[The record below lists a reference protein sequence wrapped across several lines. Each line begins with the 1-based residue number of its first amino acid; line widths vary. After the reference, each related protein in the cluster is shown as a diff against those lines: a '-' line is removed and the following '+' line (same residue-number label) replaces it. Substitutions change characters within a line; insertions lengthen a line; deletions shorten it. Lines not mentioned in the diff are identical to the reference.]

1 MLLRVTIVTFLL
13 GLAVVFQAR
22 EAQSLFSIPL
32 YPLYIL
38 IGISYFLTLVYA
50 LIIDRFKEHGLFGY
64 LQLSGDVLFVTAIV
78 YFTGGI
84 ESPFGFLYPLV
95 IIGSAILLYR
105 RGALFIASLSG
116 ICYGLLLDLDFY
128 GILRIGR
135 WSATSAHSANEVFL
149 SVLANIAA
157 FFIVAL
163 FSGYLVEKLRKTGE
177 ELTEKRIDFS
187 RLEAI
192 NRKIVDNVESGL
204 VALDHNGK
212 IISFNKAAEEITGY
226 SLQEVYY
233 EPVTLV
239 FIEIEPFLTPIQG
252 FPGRFPRRQE
262 IGFTRKDGRRLTL
275 GFSISSLKDE
285 GEKELGKI
293 IIFQNLTPFSEE
305 EQVFPEFIGS
315 HPSMKEV
322 YRLIQQV
329 KDSMATVLVLG
340 ESGTGKELVARA
352 IHYNSPRK
360 DTPFVPI
367 NLSAIPETLIES
379 ELFGHKK
386 GSFTGAIADKKGLLE
401 AAHGGTVFLDEIG
414 ELPPSIQ
421 VKLLRVIQEKS
432 FKMVGGTHDI
442 HVDLRI
448 ISASNK
454 DLIKDVKEG
463 KFREDLFY
471 RLNVITILLPPLR
484 ERKEDIPFLARHF
497 LAKFS
502 KETGKEI
509 RKISREAMEIL
520 KGYSYPGN
528 VRELENIMER
538 AVALEKTGTIQ
549 AQSLPPSL
557 SSPKVGSFVLQS
569 DLSLINPSPL
579 VGEGGVRGF
588 NGLLDSYLANIESSL
603 LIQALEKTGGNK
615 TDAAKQLGISFR
627 SLRYRMNRFGLK

>member
-1 MLLRVTIVTFLL
+1 VTRELYSRLKGAMLLRVVIVTFLL
-13 GLAVVFQAR
+13 GLAVTFQAR
-22 EAQSLFSIPL
+22 EAESIFSIPL

-50 LIIDRFKEHGLFGY
+50 LIIERLKEHRLFGY
-64 LQLSGDVLFVTAIV
+64 IQLSGDVLFITAIV

-128 GILRIGR
+128 GILRLGR
-135 WSATSAHSANEVFL
+135 WSATAAHSANEVFL
-149 SVLANIAA
+149 SILANIAA
-157 FFIVAL
+157 FFMVAL

-177 ELTEKRIDFS
+177 ELKEKKIDYS

-204 VALDHNGK
+204 VALNQGGK

-226 SLQEVYY
+226 SIEEVYDEY
-233 EPVTLV
+233 ITSV
-239 FIEIEPFLTPIQG
+239 FAEIGAFLDPMHV
-252 FPGRFPRRQE
+252 FPGHYLRRQQ
-262 IGFTRKDGRRLTL
+262 IGFTRKDGKRLIL
-275 GFSISSLKDE
+275 GFSISNLRDE
-285 GEKELGKI
+285 GEKEIGKI
-293 IIFQNLTPFSEE
+293 VIFQNLTPFSEE
-305 EQVFPEFIGS
+305 EQIFPEFIGS

-329 KDSMATVLVLG
+329 KDSMTTILILG

-360 DTPFVPI
+360 DKPFVPI

-414 ELPPSIQ
+414 ELPSSIQ

-432 FKMVGGTHDI
+432 FKMVGDTHDI
-442 HVDLRI
+442 RVDLRI
-448 ISASNK
+448 ISASNR
-454 DLIKDVKEG
+454 DLEKDVREG

-471 RLNVITILLPPLR
+471 RLNVITIALPPLR
-484 ERKEDIPFLARHF
+484 ERREDIPFLARHF

-509 RKISREAMEIL
+509 RKISREALEIL

-549 AQSLPPSL
+549 AQSIPSSLNSPTETSSFLKPEL
-557 SSPKVGSFVLQS
+557 SSL
-569 DLSLINPSPL
+569 
-579 VGEGGVRGF
+579 
-588 NGLLDSYLANIESSL
+588 NGLNLDSFIKDIEKIL
-603 LIQALEKTGGNK
+603 VNQALKKAGGNK
-615 TDAAKQLGISFR
+615 TETAKLLGISFR
-627 SLRYRMNRFGLK
+627 SLRYRMDRLGLK